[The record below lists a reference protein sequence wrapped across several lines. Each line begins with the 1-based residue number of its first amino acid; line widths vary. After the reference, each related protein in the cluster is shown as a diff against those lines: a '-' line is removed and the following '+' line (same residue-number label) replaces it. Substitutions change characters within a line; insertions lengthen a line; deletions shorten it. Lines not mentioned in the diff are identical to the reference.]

1 MSKQKM
7 TIENLAVM
15 VKRGFD
21 DVTRRMATK
30 EDLAE
35 LRKEFFEVHKHFDER
50 LRLIEDDVHDIKVA
64 LGPLVHMVAAMDTE
78 IKNLNLRVNRL
89 ERKAGLAK

>member
-7 TIENLAVM
+7 TIEDLAVM

-21 DVTRRMATK
+21 QTASK
-30 EDLAE
+30 QDLAD
-35 LRKEFFEVHKHFDER
+35 LRKEFWDVHKHFDER
-50 LRLIEDDVHDIKVA
+50 LRLIEDDIRDIKAA

-78 IKNLNLRVNRL
+78 IKNLNMRVNRL
-89 ERKAGLAK
+89 ERKVGLAK

>member
-1 MSKQKM
+1 MSKQKT
-7 TIENLAVM
+7 TIEDLAIM

-21 DVTRRMATK
+21 QTASK
-30 EDLAE
+30 QDLAQGLAE
-35 LRKEFFEVHKHFDER
+35 VRKEFHER
-50 LRLIEDDVHDIKVA
+50 LNIIEDDVHDIKVA

>member
-1 MSKQKM
+1 M

-21 DVTRRMATK
+21 DVTGRMATK
-30 EDLAE
+30 QDLAD
-35 LRKEFFEVHKHFDER
+35 LRKEFWEANKLFNDR
-50 LRLIEDDVHDIKVA
+50 LNLIEDNVHDIKVA
-64 LGPLVHMVAAMDTE
+64 FGPLVHMVAAMDTE
-78 IKNLNLRVNRL
+78 IKNLNMRVNRL